1 VSAQQ
6 EGPQTPFEVYC
17 HRCKVTFAVG
27 TKRCIHCGGRIGS
40 ERFRPGLELPPGA
53 GDLDL
58 EESVGRR
65 SGLSPFTLVW
75 VALLLVGYLYR
86 ACTD

>member
-1 VSAQQ
+1 
-6 EGPQTPFEVYC
+6 VYC
-17 HRCKVTFAVG
+17 HRCNVTFPVG
-27 TKRCIHCGGRIGS
+27 TKRCIHCGGRVGG
-40 ERFRPGLELPPGA
+40 ERFRPDLELPPGA

-58 EESVGRR
+58 EPGVGRR